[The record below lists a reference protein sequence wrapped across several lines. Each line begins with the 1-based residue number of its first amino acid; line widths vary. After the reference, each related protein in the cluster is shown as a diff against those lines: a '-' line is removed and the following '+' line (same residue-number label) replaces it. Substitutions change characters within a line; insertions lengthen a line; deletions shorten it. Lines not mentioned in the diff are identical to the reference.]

1 MYLISDGGINTNV
14 LDTIESIMLTKNMK
28 DVDGV
33 KLDVR
38 LSQDEIFVVSRYEEL
53 EKFTYSKGTI
63 NNHNYNYLRKVK
75 FPSHIFKYFIP
86 TLDEILKNYNKNK
99 IIVLEIYSSYN
110 LDKLYI
116 LLKNYSYKYYFLSK
130 EDIIINRLIEHNFNE
145 IGKILNS
152 DMIINSISSNDLY
165 TNTFLIKD

>member
-28 DVDGV
+28 DIDGV

-38 LSQDEIFVVSRYEEL
+38 LSHDEIFVVSRYEEL
-53 EKFTYSKGTI
+53 EKFTYGKGTI

-145 IGKILNS
+145 IGKILNN